1 VQEVED
7 TLIDLDNQIK
17 SMNYEKLSYKLEL
30 KLEINDAEL
39 QEIETKIKT
48 LENDFYSMA
57 EVAQL
62 WFNGDDGGDKYSNI
76 TDTYASLEQHARD
89 LNQAYEDGKIS

>member
-1 VQEVED
+1 
-7 TLIDLDNQIK
+7 
-17 SMNYEKLSYKLEL
+17 
-30 KLEINDAEL
+30 L

-62 WFNGDDGGDKYSNI
+62 WFNGDKGGDKYSNI
-76 TDTYASLEQHARD
+76 TDTYAQLESHVNSLDTAFE
-89 LNQAYEDGKIS
+89 NGEIS